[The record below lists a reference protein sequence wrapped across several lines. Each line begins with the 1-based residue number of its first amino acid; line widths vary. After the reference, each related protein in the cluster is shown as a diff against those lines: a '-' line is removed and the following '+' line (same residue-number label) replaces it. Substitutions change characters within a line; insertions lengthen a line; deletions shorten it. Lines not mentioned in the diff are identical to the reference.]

1 MKLTEQAIAKAPPGA
16 VLRDA
21 TVPGLHLRVFPRRRT
36 YYMYYRTRAGK
47 ERRPKLG
54 DANVLSLAKARQ
66 LAKAMLAAVAAGE
79 DPAAARISARTAGTV
94 AELADRYLLE
104 HAVGKKSKA
113 NDENLIDLYVK
124 PKLGRL
130 QTTEVQYEDIAALH
144 HSLRDK
150 PYQANR
156 LLALLSKMF
165 TLAEQW
171 QVRPERSNPCRHVQ
185 RFPERKRRRYVRSD
199 GEAQRLAQTLVGLE
213 PHFPEQIAF
222 FWVLIFS
229 GARPSEVL
237 RFTWDDLQ
245 GNRIT
250 LAEHK
255 AEYTG
260 DARTIYLPAF
270 VIEKLSR
277 LPKATDRIFTFATAP
292 KRLWRRIRVEAQCPG
307 LRMYD
312 LRHTFAS
319 AAMAAGY
326 SLNHIGE
333 LLGHRNTQTTARYA
347 HLMDDPQREAV
358 EATATLL
365 QTMLGAAQHSCVA
378 VEPPSPP

>member
-36 YYMYYRTRAGK
+36 YYVYYRTQAGK

-54 DANVLSLAKARQ
+54 DADVLTLARARQ
-66 LAKAMLAAVAAGE
+66 LAKAMLAAVAAGG
-79 DPAAARISARTAGTV
+79 DPAAERTAARAAGTV

-104 HAVGKKSKA
+104 YAASKKSRA
-113 NDENLIDLYVK
+113 NDENLVTLYVK

-144 HSLRDK
+144 RSLQGK

-165 TLAEQW
+165 ALAEQW
-171 QVRPERSNPCRHVQ
+171 RLRPERSNPCRHVQ

-199 GEAQRLAQTLVGLE
+199 GEAQRLAQTLAELE

-237 RFTWDDLQ
+237 RFTWNELQ
-245 GNRIT
+245 GNRVV

-255 AEYTG
+255 TEHTG
-260 DARTIYLPAF
+260 DARTIYLPEF
-270 VIEKLSR
+270 VVEKLSR
-277 LPKATDRIFTFATAP
+277 LPKTADRIFTFTTPP
-292 KRLWRRIRVEAQCPG
+292 KRLWQRIRVEAGCPD

-326 SLNHIGE
+326 TLSQIGE
-333 LLGHRNTQTTARYA
+333 LLGHAAPETTARYA

-358 EATATLL
+358 EATAVLL
-365 QTMLGAAQHSCVA
+365 RGMLEKA
-378 VEPPSPP
+378 SP